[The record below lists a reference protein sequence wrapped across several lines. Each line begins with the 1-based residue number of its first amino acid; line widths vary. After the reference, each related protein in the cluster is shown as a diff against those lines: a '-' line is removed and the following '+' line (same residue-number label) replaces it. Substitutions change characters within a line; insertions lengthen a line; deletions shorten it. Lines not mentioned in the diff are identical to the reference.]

1 VPEHILV
8 TVVAMVELEVT
19 VTQLP
24 GVAVVVLEDIAAMV
38 VMADGVPVVAT
49 ECQRQQILI
58 QILPVLLVQDRVA
71 LAAEVRSGHMAVLGK
86 VVIESVAVV
95 A

>member
-38 VMADGVPVVAT
+38 VMADGVPVVAP

-71 LAAEVRSGHMAVLGK
+71 VAAEVRLGQMAVLGK